1 MQLKIKALSGYHDR
15 VEVLL
20 HAAFQVLVDFM
31 EKEEPDKLI
40 NWESDAGHSKA
51 WKEMKKLYTWYTK
64 KRPNRKD
71 PFSNPKLKCPPWKTK
86 KIASNKKN
94 PDLDLYVIL
103 DYDHKK
109 YKAYDKAIKE
119 SQRLEVLWQ
128 EEDQKNLHRLI
139 DVRMCLWT

>member
-1 MQLKIKALSGYHDR
+1 MQLKIQALSGYHDR

-40 NWESDAGHSKA
+40 NWESDAGHSKV
-51 WKEMKKLYTWYTK
+51 WKEMKELYVWYTK
-64 KRPNRKD
+64 RRPNRKD
-71 PFSNPKLKCPPWKTK
+71 PLDNPKLKCPSLKTK
-86 KIASNKKN
+86 KITNKKK
-94 PDLDLYVIL
+94 PGHDLYFLL
-103 DYDHKK
+103 DYNHKK

-119 SQRLEVLWQ
+119 FQRLEVQWR

-139 DVRMCLWT
+139 DVRGYLWT